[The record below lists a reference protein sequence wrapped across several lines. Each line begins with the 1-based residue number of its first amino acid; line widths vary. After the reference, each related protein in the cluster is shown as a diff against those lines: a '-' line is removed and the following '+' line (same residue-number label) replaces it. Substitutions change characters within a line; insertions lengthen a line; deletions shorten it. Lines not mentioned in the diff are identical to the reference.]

1 MRLDKLLAH
10 SGYGTRK
17 DVKRL
22 ITSGVVTVNDE
33 TCKKIG
39 KNVDLK
45 HDQVAVMNQTVAY
58 QKYYY
63 FLMNKPAGVISATED
78 SLHQTVIDILE
89 PEFAK
94 PDLFPVGRLDIDTT
108 GLLLLTNNGQLAH
121 QLLSPRKEVSKVY
134 WAVIDGLV
142 TEEDRRHFASGLDLG
157 DFTSQPAQLKILAVD
172 TTKQQSTI
180 EVEIHEGKFHQV
192 KRMFQAVGH
201 EVKQL
206 KRIAMGPI
214 QLDDAL
220 AEGEVRELNAAEI
233 EALKPYGLI
242 EE

>member
-17 DVKRL
+17 DVKGL
-22 ITSGVVTVNDE
+22 IASGVVTVNDAI
-33 TCKKIG
+33 CKKVGQNI
-39 KNVDLK
+39 NLNR
-45 HDQVAVMNQTVAY
+45 DQVAVMDQTVTY

-78 SLHQTVIDILE
+78 SMHQTVIDILE

-108 GLLLLTNNGQLAH
+108 GLLLLSNNGQLAH

-142 TEEDRRHFASGLDLG
+142 TEEDRQQFAAGLDLG
-157 DFTSQPAQLKILAVD
+157 DFMSQPAELTVLETDA
-172 TTKQQSTI
+172 TKLQSTI

-201 EVKQL
+201 EVVQL
-206 KRIAMGPI
+206 KRIAMGPL

-220 AEGEVRELNAAEI
+220 AEGEVRELNKQEI
-233 EALKPYGLI
+233 ESLKPYGLI